1 MIIGM
6 DAEKRKQIYDE
17 IVDREQSR
25 TPASRSRATSCAFEL
40 YYVALF
46 DYCETPEEILAAQL
60 VVSRSYTPHSKSPTK
75 RYPEF
80 AHIRWPWGDARGV
93 LSAGGRTYFEA
104 RLRLRDKL
112 VESARALVAK
122 DAP

>member
-1 MIIGM
+1 MFCMIIGM

-46 DYCETPEEILAAQL
+46 
-60 VVSRSYTPHSKSPTK
+60 VSRSYTPHSKSPTK